1 MGRAR
6 EQDAPEA
13 PAVTEQPNPRT
24 TGLDRMAP
32 EAILAHILEE
42 DESAAAAVRAA
53 LPALVRAADLL
64 FRTLDAGGRWFN
76 VGAGTSGRLGMLDAA
91 ELPPTF
97 GIDPGS
103 VQAVLAG
110 GPTALE
116 QAVEGAED
124 DAGAARAELERRG
137 LSARDAL
144 LALSASGRTPFAL
157 GAVGHARA
165 VGART
170 IAVTCAPDSPLEH
183 AVDVP
188 IVVVVGPEVIAGST
202 RMKGGL
208 AQKMVLHALSTTV
221 MVRLGRVRGNLMTEL
236 RGASRK
242 LRERAVRIVVRL
254 AHVSPEEAARVL
266 DQAGSVRGALE
277 QLRVPQRSRR

>member
-6 EQDAPEA
+6 EQAPESLG
-13 PAVTEQPNPRT
+13 VTEQPNPRT

-42 DESAAAAVRAA
+42 DEGAAAAVRTA
-53 LPALVRAADLL
+53 LPALERAADLL
-64 FRTLDAGGRWFN
+64 WRTLDSGGRWFN

-97 GIDPGS
+97 GIDPES

-110 GPTALE
+110 GAPAME
-116 QAVEGAED
+116 RAVEGAED
-124 DAGAARAELERRG
+124 DAAAAGAELARRG
-137 LSARDAL
+137 LCARDAVV
-144 LALSASGRTPFAL
+144 ALSASGCTPFAL
-157 GAVGHARA
+157 GAVEHARA
-165 VGART
+165 VGAKT
-170 IAVTCAPDSPLEH
+170 IAVTCAPDSPLER

-188 IVVVVGPEVIAGST
+188 IVIVVGPEVIAGST

-221 MVRLGRVRGNLMTEL
+221 MVRLGRVRGNLMTEI

-242 LRERAVRIVVRL
+242 LRERAVRIVERL
-254 AHVSPEEAARVL
+254 ARVSTEEAARVL
-266 DQAGSVRGALE
+266 DECGGSVADALE
-277 QLRVPQRSRR
+277 KLRVPRRSRR

>member
-6 EQDAPEA
+6 EQDSTEDLG
-13 PAVTEQPNPRT
+13 VTEQPNPRT

-32 EAILAHILEE
+32 EAILAHILDE
-42 DESAAAAVRAA
+42 DEGAAAAVRAA
-53 LPALVRAADLL
+53 LPALAQAAELL
-64 FRTLDAGGRWFN
+64 WRTLDAGGRWFN

-97 GIDPGS
+97 GIDPES
-103 VQAVLAG
+103 VQAILAG
-110 GPTALE
+110 GPPALE
-116 QAVEGAED
+116 RAVEGAED
-124 DAGAARAELERRG
+124 DAHAAGAELERRG
-137 LSARDAL
+137 LNARDVV

-157 GAVGHARA
+157 GAVEYARA

-170 IAVTCAPDSPLEH
+170 IAVTCAPDAPLER

-242 LRERAVRIVVRL
+242 LRERAVRIIVRL
-254 AHVSPEEAARVL
+254 ARVSPDEAARVL
-266 DQAGSVRGALE
+266 DETGSVRAALDR
-277 QLRVPQRSRR
+277 LRVPKRSRR